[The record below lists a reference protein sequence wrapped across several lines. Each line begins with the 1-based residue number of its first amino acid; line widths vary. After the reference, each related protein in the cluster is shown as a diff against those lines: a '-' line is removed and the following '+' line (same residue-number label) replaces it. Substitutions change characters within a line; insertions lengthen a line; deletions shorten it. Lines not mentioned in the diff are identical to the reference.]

1 MEAIIIF
8 VTCANKEEAAKISQ
22 ALVKDGLAAC
32 VNIIAGIESVFWWEE
47 KVQTAEEVLLIAK
60 SQKPKLD
67 KIIALVKSMHSY
79 QVPEI
84 IAVPVIGGYQ
94 PYLDWINDSIRK
106 SH

>member
-1 MEAIIIF
+1 MDAIIIF

-47 KVQTAEEVLLIAK
+47 KVQSAEEVLLIAK
-60 SQKPKLD
+60 SQKSKL
-67 KIIALVKSMHSY
+67 KEIIILVKSMHSY
-79 QVPEI
+79 QIPEI
-84 IAVPVIGGYQ
+84 IAVPIIGGYQ

-106 SH
+106 PH